1 MYIISLKLVLV
12 PIISET
18 EFDLNYCFILIRLQ
32 FNLLHSINL
41 S

>member
-12 PIISET
+12 PITSET
-18 EFDLNYCFILIRLQ
+18 EFDLNYCFILIQ